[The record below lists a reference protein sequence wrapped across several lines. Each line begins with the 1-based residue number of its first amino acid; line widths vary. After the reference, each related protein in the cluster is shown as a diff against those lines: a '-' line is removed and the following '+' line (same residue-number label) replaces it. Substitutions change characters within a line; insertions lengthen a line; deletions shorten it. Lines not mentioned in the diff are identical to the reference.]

1 MDILNHFIKINRTF
15 CVARESK
22 FSIWH
27 HLHLS
32 MLPICI
38 ALITDR
44 GAKHMLRSLR
54 DFPPA
59 IRGNNK
65 PNFTLKNK
73 LGKAQGEEIYLFVFK
88 WHFSALMK
96 LEASRIKGCYF
107 SNLSFLCPLASNQSQ
122 YGLLKDVSIPKIHL
136 EVRGKRRVAGGDNGG
151 STGVSFV
158 EVFLHSVYTQQQCLE
173 ASAVVT

>member
-1 MDILNHFIKINRTF
+1 MGYIPGITHECESHHFCARWVGMDILNHFIKINLTF
-15 CVARESK
+15 CVACESK

-73 LGKAQGEEIYLFVFK
+73 LGKAQGEELYLFVFK

-107 SNLSFLCPLASNQSQ
+107 SNLSFLVSSVLLPQINLSMACWRMSQ
-122 YGLLKDVSIPKIHL
+122 FLKSIWRL
-136 EVRGKRRVAGGDNGG
+136 EERGG
-151 STGVSFV
+151 
-158 EVFLHSVYTQQQCLE
+158 
-173 ASAVVT
+173 

>member
-1 MDILNHFIKINRTF
+1 MDILNHFIKINLTF
-15 CVARESK
+15 CVACESK

-73 LGKAQGEEIYLFVFK
+73 LGKAQGEEIYLFCFQMAFFSFNETRGFK
-88 WHFSALMK
+88 DKRL
-96 LEASRIKGCYF
+96 L
-107 SNLSFLCPLASNQSQ
+107 FL
-122 YGLLKDVSIPKIHL
+122 
-136 EVRGKRRVAGGDNGG
+136 
-151 STGVSFV
+151 
-158 EVFLHSVYTQQQCLE
+158 
-173 ASAVVT
+173 

>member
-1 MDILNHFIKINRTF
+1 MDILNHVIKINLTF

-32 MLPICI
+32 VLPICN

-54 DFPPA
+54 DFPSLIA

-73 LGKAQGEEIYLFVFK
+73 LGKARGEESYLVF
-88 WHFSALMK
+88 
-96 LEASRIKGCYF
+96 
-107 SNLSFLCPLASNQSQ
+107 SFNETTDFKDKM
-122 YGLLKDVSIPKIHL
+122 LL
-136 EVRGKRRVAGGDNGG
+136 
-151 STGVSFV
+151 
-158 EVFLHSVYTQQQCLE
+158 FL
-173 ASAVVT
+173 